1 MGRGKLALVGLFVLV
16 TLALFATGLFLIGE
30 RRMLFT
36 DKIELETEFASV
48 SGLQPGAPVQVSGMT
63 AGDVRAIEVPIRP
76 GGRFRVRFTV
86 REDLQ
91 PLVRTDS
98 VASIQTE
105 GLVGGTFL
113 AVAAGSAEAPAA
125 VSGTVLPSREPF
137 ALADLLEQLSGTI
150 VLVNATI
157 TELRGDVEEALT
169 AIAAVA
175 TDADALIKD
184 VGRDIAEITEAGT
197 RIVTDTKAIVADLQA
212 GRGTA
217 GRFLKD
223 DTIYREAEQIAVQAR
238 ATVVDMRK
246 AVAEAREALGKLNE
260 AEGPTQ
266 SLVAD
271 LRQTVAHAR
280 GALSNL
286 EENTEALK
294 RNWFFR
300 GYFRDRGYY
309 NLHAITPAEYRDG
322 ALTKGGRRALRI
334 WLDGGMIFERD
345 GSGAL
350 QVSDGGR
357 ARLDSAMS
365 TFLKYPLDSPLVV
378 EGYATEGIH
387 ADRFTA
393 ARERAA
399 VARAYL
405 IDRFELDPARVA
417 MMPLVGDAGSRAGED
432 RWNGVALT
440 LFVDEEAL
448 GHASEPT
455 PALPGGEGAAAGSV
469 ETVAPVAPER

>member
-36 DKIELETEFASV
+36 DKIELVTEFASV
-48 SGLQPGAPVQVSGMT
+48 SGLQPGAPVQVSGMS

-98 VASIQTE
+98 VATIQTE

-113 AVAAGSAEAPAA
+113 AVAAGTENAPPA
-125 VSGTVLPSREPF
+125 VSGTLIPSREPYQ
-137 ALADLLEQLSGTI
+137 LADLLEQLSGTI
-150 VLVNATI
+150 VLVNETI
-157 TELRGDVEEALT
+157 TDLRGDVEQALT
-169 AIAAVA
+169 AIADTAVH
-175 TDADALIKD
+175 ADALIQE
-184 VGRDIAEITEAGT
+184 VGADIAEITEAGT
-197 RIVTDTKAIVADLQA
+197 RVVRDTQAIMADLQA

-223 DTIYREAEQIAVQAR
+223 DTIYREAEEMMVQAR
-238 ATVVDMRK
+238 ATVTQVRE
-246 AVAEAREALGKLNE
+246 AAAEVRQALGKLNE

-280 GALSNL
+280 GALANL

-300 GYFRDRGYY
+300 GFFRDRGYY
-309 NLHAITPAEYRDG
+309 NLHGITPAEYRDG

-350 QVSDGGR
+350 QVSAGGR

-365 TFLKYPLDSPLVV
+365 TFLMYPLDSPLVV
-378 EGYATEGIH
+378 EGYATEGMH

-405 IDRFELDPARVA
+405 VDRFELDPARIA
-417 MMPLVGDAGSRAGED
+417 MMPLVGDASRHPGED
-432 RWNGVALT
+432 RWNGIALT

-448 GHASEPT
+448 QHASERP
-455 PALPGGEGAAAGSV
+455 PALPRGEGAAAGSV